1 MLVDQLINRPIYYF
15 TYILFKKNLM
25 SHKDIRIVK
34 YGMQVV
40 FSETLKLL
48 MLILC
53 FGVVGKLSE
62 FLLAL
67 TILLL
72 IRSYSGGIH
81 FNTFM
86 GCFSFTLGFFLLS
99 VTVLPVVDYINYPSI
114 YVAIIPISALIIYL
128 YSPMPSKH
136 RPISNKRIY
145 YKNKIIATIM
155 TVAIYSTILLLPLI
169 SNLKAI
175 GIWTIVLQAIQL
187 IIAGGVKNEKKAFR
201 NG

>member
-40 FSETLKLL
+40 FSETLKIL
-48 MLILC
+48 MLVLC
-53 FGVVGKLSE
+53 FGVVGKLPE
-62 FLLAL
+62 FFLSL
-67 TILLL
+67 TILIL

-81 FNTFM
+81 FSTFM
-86 GCFSFTLGFFLLS
+86 RCFSFTLVFFLLS
-99 VTVLPVVDYINYPSI
+99 VTVLPVVDYINNPSI
-114 YVAIIPISALIIYL
+114 YVAIVPLSTLIIYL

-145 YKNKIIATIM
+145 YKNKAIATLL
-155 TVAIYSTILLLPLI
+155 TVAIYSAILLLPLD
-169 SNLKAI
+169 SHLKTI
-175 GIWTIVLQAIQL
+175 GIWTIVLQAIQ
-187 IIAGGVKNEKKAFR
+187 IMIAGGVKNEKKAIR